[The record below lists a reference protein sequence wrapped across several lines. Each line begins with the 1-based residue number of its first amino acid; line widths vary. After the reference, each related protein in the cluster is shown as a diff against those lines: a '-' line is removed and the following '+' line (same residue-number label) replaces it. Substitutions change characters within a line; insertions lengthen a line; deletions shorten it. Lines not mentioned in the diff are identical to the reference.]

1 MFSTR
6 LFTQLVVS
14 PALSF
19 IQPNIVFFL
28 LQRNGSINGVKKLR
42 ENQMGRKRRKKKKRK
57 RKAGDPFH
65 MFKISRAL
73 SAEIIGQEKRIHI
86 SPGIRFLF

>member
-1 MFSTR
+1 
-6 LFTQLVVS
+6 
-14 PALSF
+14 
-19 IQPNIVFFL
+19 
-28 LQRNGSINGVKKLR
+28 
-42 ENQMGRKRRKKKKRK
+42 MGRKRRKKKKQE

-73 SAEIIGQEKRIHI
+73 SAEIIGQEKKIHI

>member
-1 MFSTR
+1 ME
-6 LFTQLVVS
+6 
-14 PALSF
+14 AL
-19 IQPNIVFFL
+19 IELRNCENI
-28 LQRNGSINGVKKLR
+28 KWEEK
-42 ENQMGRKRRKKKKRK
+42 EERKKKQE

-73 SAEIIGQEKRIHI
+73 SAEIIVQEKKIHI